1 MAEGT
6 RVSVGRDS
14 TDPHRP
20 HGEAP
25 VGGRHCT
32 DSVKGSPCGQGT
44 DHERRGRQRGPS
56 REQQNVPWGPET
68 PSANLPRPSCPHS
81 THFFLF
87 LSILGVPLR
96 HAPADSNSH
105 PSAWALPSQGLT
117 ISCTGV
123 SALLSLCAQ
132 HCPSPVPFPVPSA
145 LWPLC
150 PGPSWGFRGPS
161 FLCLPSEH
169 GSPRLCHHSG
179 PLCSRRPSQV
189 HSGLSLFR

>member
-1 MAEGT
+1 MGKARIMRE
-6 RVSVGRDS
+6 
-14 TDPHRP
+14 
-20 HGEAP
+20 E
-25 VGGRHCT
+25 GGREAQA
-32 DSVKGSPCGQGT
+32 GSNRTSLGDQKRPQQT
-44 DHERRGRQRGPS
+44 SPGP
-56 REQQNVPWGPET
+56 
-68 PSANLPRPSCPHS
+68 
-81 THFFLF
+81 
-87 LSILGVPLR
+87 
-96 HAPADSNSH
+96 HAPTAPTFSSSSRFWECLSDTHQQTNSH

-161 FLCLPSEH
+161 FLYLPSEH